1 MNRPSTRWPATCPP
15 VLHEPTAVLAAR
27 RLSVGHSRAM
37 YRVDTDGGSFVV
49 RAEQG
54 GVFGTSSGEEFGVM
68 AGLARAGFPVAP
80 VRWYEPTGSVLGR
93 PFFVMDFVEG
103 AELADERAM
112 DEATA
117 ADFVRT
123 MAELHAPTGVRPAST
138 TLAVRPSSPGE
149 ATHLQIERWAG
160 LYRAAAAAPIPLLEE
175 AAAWLHHRTPP
186 LERVSIV
193 HGDAGPGNV
202 VQADGR
208 IVAVTDWE
216 FAHLGDPAE
225 DWSFCLSMRGSR
237 TLPRETWLE
246 LFDRVAGFRMDDAG
260 WRYWEAFNLFKG
272 VRQLH
277 VPRPVRAGWQPQPE
291 HGHHRTV
298 LHRSFLRRV
307 RGGGPPVT
315 SPRQPIAELVHRY
328 CDAVVRQ
335 DAEQW
340 GATWAE
346 DSVWSSARTG

>member
-1 MNRPSTRWPATCPP
+1 MDEPALDALAGYLSAQRREHTT
-15 VLHEPTAVLAAR
+15 VLGAR

-49 RAEQG
+49 RVEQG

-80 VRWYEPTGSVLGR
+80 VRWLEPSGSVLGR
-93 PFFVMDFVEG
+93 PFFVMDFIEG

-123 MAELHAPTGVRPAST
+123 MAELHALDWCSAGIDDA
-138 TLAVRPSSPGE
+138 LAVRPSSPEE
-149 ATHLQIERWAG
+149 ATHLQIDRWAG

-175 AAAWLHHRTPP
+175 AAAWLHHRAPP
-186 LERVSIV
+186 LERLSVV

-202 VQADGR
+202 VQAGGR

-246 LFDRVAGFRMDDAG
+246 LFDRFAGFRMDEAG
-260 WRYWEAFNLFKG
+260 WSYWEAFNLFKG
-272 VRQLH
+272 ACANCTCLDLFERGGN
-277 VPRPVRAGWQPQPE
+277 RAPNMAIIG
-291 HGHHRTV
+291 TV
-298 LHRSFLRRV
+298 LHRSFLRRLV
-307 RGGGPPVT
+307 EV
-315 SPRQPIAELVHRY
+315 VHR
-328 CDAVVRQ
+328 
-335 DAEQW
+335 
-340 GATWAE
+340 
-346 DSVWSSARTG
+346 